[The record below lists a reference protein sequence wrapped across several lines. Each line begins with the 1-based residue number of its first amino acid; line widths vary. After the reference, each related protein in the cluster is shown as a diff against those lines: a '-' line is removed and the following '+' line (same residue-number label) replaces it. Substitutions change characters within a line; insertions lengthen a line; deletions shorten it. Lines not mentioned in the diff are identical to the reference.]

1 MPNFHT
7 LISGDSESTAWRS
20 VHERIDAVCDKIWQ
34 EAKHLLCIDSP
45 EGHSDEPVE
54 DLNVGPKDVLS
65 YSWRSLRESR

>member
-7 LISGDSESTAWRS
+7 LISDDTESTAWRS
-20 VHERIDAVCDKIWQ
+20 VHGRIDAICDKIWQ
-34 EAKHLLCIDSP
+34 EAKSLLCIDSP

-54 DLNVGPKDVLS
+54 ELDMGPKDALS